1 MLENKRNSE
10 KCKRKTGRIVR
21 YSKVGRKS
29 YSEKWGAN
37 GRKNHTW
44 FDRWAGVLKGKGAG
58 CKISD
63 SAKISTV
70 MSSHNTSAKREKPL

>member
-1 MLENKRNSE
+1 MQKKNRTNCALFE
-10 KCKRKTGRIVR
+10 GI
-21 YSKVGRKS
+21 GRKG

-44 FDRWAGVLKGKGAG
+44 FDRWAGVLKRKGAG

-63 SAKISTV
+63 SAKIWTV
-70 MSSHNTSAKREKPL
+70 MSSHNASAKREEPL